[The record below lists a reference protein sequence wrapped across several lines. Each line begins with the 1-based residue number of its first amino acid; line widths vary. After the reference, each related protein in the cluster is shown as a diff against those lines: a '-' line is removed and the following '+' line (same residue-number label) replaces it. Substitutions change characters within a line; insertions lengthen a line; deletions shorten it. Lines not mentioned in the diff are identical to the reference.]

1 MSLLG
6 KVKQALGFGNKP
18 QRIRSNSKYV
28 SYNTPLFYSEDKPIY
43 AHDII
48 ANCDHRIA
56 SVFAKTIFK
65 SVKEDSLTGQ
75 CISQEDSINGLFR
88 GKVNQLCTF
97 YEFKYKACRLL
108 LQNEDVFIFPAFKER
123 KIGNGK
129 VVRDYTSLYLIDC
142 ANVTIYPTETEMRIE
157 FKCDDGTLFDMPYSD
172 VIHWRYRWSRNSYF
186 GGDGSGKD
194 TIKNLITMH
203 VVVESIPRAIEAGLN
218 VTGILTMKTIADADR
233 KDLAVEEFEKHIIS
247 SKYGIV
253 ATDYESDFTPI
264 NIQPKDIP
272 DGVIEF
278 ITKHILAYRGVSSA
292 IYFGDYNDE
301 QSIAFYETVIEGLT
315 QSFKEAFDATL
326 YTSAALNKGYQIK
339 VYDRK
344 AQSLSLATRISI
356 LEKVMPSALLSR
368 AEQRELLGYEPDGEP
383 DRVSLNW
390 IETSIATSYQL
401 ESMNGGNQNVDESG
415 KDKNTKNQS

>member
-6 KVKQALGFGNKP
+6 KIKQSLGLGNRPK
-18 QRIRSNSKYV
+18 RIKSNSKYV
-28 SYNTPLFYSEDKPIY
+28 SYDTPLFYSDDKPIY

-65 SVKEDSLTGQ
+65 SVKEDQYTGE
-75 CISQEDSINGLFR
+75 CITQEDSINGLFR

-97 YEFKYKACRLL
+97 YEFKYRACRML
-108 LQNEDVFIFPAFKER
+108 LQNEDVFIFPAYKER
-123 KIGNGK
+123 KLSDGVI
-129 VVRDYTSLYLIDC
+129 RDYTSLYLIDC
-142 ANVTIYPTETEMRIE
+142 ANVTIYPTESEMRIE
-157 FKCDDGTLFDMPYSD
+157 FKCDDGTVYDIPYAD
-172 VIHWRYRWSRNSYF
+172 IIHWRYRWCKSSYF

-194 TIKNLITMH
+194 TLENLKTMH
-203 VVVESIPRAIEAGLN
+203 VVIESIPRAIEAGLK
-218 VTGILTMKTIADADR
+218 VTGILTMKTIADADK
-233 KDLAVEEFEKHIIS
+233 KDLAIDEFEKHLIQ

-272 DGVIEF
+272 AGVIEF
-278 ITKHILAYRGVSSA
+278 ITKHILASRGVSSA

-301 QSIAFYETVIEGLT
+301 QSIAFYETTIEPLIL
-315 QSFKEAFDATL
+315 SFKSAIDSVL
-326 YTSAALNKGYQIK
+326 YTPQALKKGYQVK

-390 IETSIATSYQL
+390 IETSIATNYQL
-401 ESMNGGNQNVDESG
+401 DTMKGGIKNDDSG
-415 KDKNTKNQS
+415 ENKDSKNQS